1 MTTQKFRCPHCQT
14 GFQSIVRKDYVIKLP
29 HRDEI
34 IPSAEYFECE
44 NCHER
49 SLEEKLL
56 VQIDLIEKK
65 EAEKILISVHA
76 GKELDTKS
84 VTFLRN
90 VVGMR
95 AVDLSNKMKISKSTI
110 SNWDK
115 KNTPLPYHL
124 SILLCSLFAN
134 KLHLSAIE
142 ESFKEDLYLMIAS

>member
-1 MTTQKFRCPHCQT
+1 M
-14 GFQSIVRKDYVIKLP
+14 
-29 HRDEI
+29 
-34 IPSAEYFECE
+34 
-44 NCHER
+44 
-49 SLEEKLL
+49 
-56 VQIDLIEKK
+56 IEKK

-110 SNWDK
+110 CNWDK